1 MAKFTQDELLEAFG
15 EMTLVE
21 LSDFVKAFEEKFD
34 VEAAAPVAAVAA
46 AAPGAAPADTSSLP
60 DISLSSSFQIRLP
73 SLIHV
78 KCRYHIFCFFYYD
91 SLLLSLPDRYFMAK
105 LLLSHH
111 CLCFGI
117 CTCVY
122 WLFTF
127 QCTIPAVLSAHENTF
142 WGIVKCAFID

>member
-1 MAKFTQDELLEAFG
+1 MAPDRLLLPDRILFIPSPCHREYTRLVGSILSSYLHPFSQEA
-15 EMTLVE
+15 
-21 LSDFVKAFEEKFD
+21 D
-34 VEAAAPVAAVAA
+34 
-46 AAPGAAPADTSSLP
+46 PGAAPADTSSLP

-73 SLIHV
+73 ALIHV

-111 CLCFGI
+111 GLCFGI